1 MTREFYEII
10 AQTITSITML
20 RNYIDNDNDGN
31 QANCDNH
38 DNHGNCDKH
47 DNSNIVSYTIVFLLT
62 ALHW

>member
-31 QANCDNH
+31 QANH
-38 DNHGNCDKH
+38 DNGNNP
-47 DNSNIVSYTIVFLLT
+47 DNSNSHDKHNTVGYTVVFS
-62 ALHW
+62 